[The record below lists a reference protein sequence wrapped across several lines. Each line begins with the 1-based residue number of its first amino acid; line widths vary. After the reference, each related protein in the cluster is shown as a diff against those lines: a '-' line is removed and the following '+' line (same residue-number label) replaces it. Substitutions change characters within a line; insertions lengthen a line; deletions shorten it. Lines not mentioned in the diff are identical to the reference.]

1 MWILHEY
8 SSPIIFVVIKVYH
21 NDHCFFFLFAFIYC
35 IVLLV
40 VKVLK
45 YTKLLDFKRRDIVM
59 ILMLRTGL
67 VEIDE
72 PSIACKRD
80 TDKTSPNLNYRI
92 ESRLMD
98 AISLSAKTTRC
109 ANKWKVDRRNQV
121 VERIPLNQKKNFL
134 RPTFTQIHAQTHTR
148 TNNIH

>member
-1 MWILHEY
+1 
-8 SSPIIFVVIKVYH
+8 
-21 NDHCFFFLFAFIYC
+21 
-35 IVLLV
+35 
-40 VKVLK
+40 VKL
-45 YTKLLDFKRRDIVM
+45 FKRKNSVFDNM
-59 ILMLRTGL
+59 SRTGL

-72 PSIACKRD
+72 PSVARKRD

-134 RPTFTQIHAQTHTR
+134 RPMLVQTHTH
-148 TNNIH
+148 THTHTHTQNDAVILIAYLL

>member
-1 MWILHEY
+1 
-8 SSPIIFVVIKVYH
+8 
-21 NDHCFFFLFAFIYC
+21 
-35 IVLLV
+35 
-40 VKVLK
+40 
-45 YTKLLDFKRRDIVM
+45 M
-59 ILMLRTGL
+59 ILGLRTGL

-72 PSIACKRD
+72 LSVARKRD

-109 ANKWKVDRRNQV
+109 ANKWMVDRRNQV

-134 RPTFTQIHAQTHTR
+134 RPTLAHTYTRTRTHTYQR
-148 TNNIH
+148 ININRISFFKRVQYN

>member
-1 MWILHEY
+1 MSRID
-8 SSPIIFVVIKVYH
+8 PI
-21 NDHCFFFLFAFIYC
+21 
-35 IVLLV
+35 
-40 VKVLK
+40 
-45 YTKLLDFKRRDIVM
+45 
-59 ILMLRTGL
+59 
-67 VEIDE
+67 EIDE
-72 PSIACKRD
+72 PSVARKRD

-134 RPTFTQIHAQTHTR
+134 RPTLVPAHTHTHI
-148 TNNIH
+148 TSTLIVYLS